1 MSSKKVVVAAALG
14 AAFLFKDSIMGAV
27 SGSLPSTGTES
38 ADSASTSGV
47 TTPGSGYKPLP
58 AWYTSDAFQAILAAN
73 SILKGLI
80 MDLLMPGADF
90 AIKNAAIAAAKA
102 ANKKDIR
109 KNADIKAAKG
119 AAIAKAKAAIVQEKA
134 NALAK
139 IKLRLAASQQA
150 RTTTLTQIRSQVKD
164 SHKANVQAQKGAL
177 INQIKAN
184 AVEAAK
190 IQSATEKA
198 SKAAIRAQELN
209 ASKAAGAVTAEQ
221 QRSINHAN
229 AVAREANRNRTIVI
243 GQNQT
248 RTNKISMANFRFKV
262 SALKAKVMLR
272 IKNLKAKILAL
283 KFPKTPSRMGA
294 IKGGASL
301 FTLGLMVYDLVN
313 SFYPTGIPPNDETW
327 TPQPNDSLP
336 RDIHGYPLCSE
347 VTVDGLTAKLCRKDP
362 PLPGE
367 NYVGKSFYPP
377 NAYTMGCMP
386 GYNEVEFGMTSRC
399 MLAGNVPGSRGNL
412 TYNIMAAHMPGM
424 YPPIGLGDVPFTQ
437 ARNRVNDWA
446 WHIDGAPA
454 MMKDARGIEDFFE
467 GNGLREFKRKSA
479 AAQLVTGKDPDSTYK
494 LLGWRNSEGVGEGFL
509 GGGIYI
515 TEYDA
520 IKEQNIDDYP
530 TPQRNAEIIIKG
542 GELLSPMQKLTQLFP
557 DMSQADKIAVINEM
571 PPNLPD

>member
-1 MSSKKVVVAAALG
+1 MSSKKIAVVAALG
-14 AAFLFKDSIMGAV
+14 AAFLFKDDILNAV
-27 SGSLPSTGTES
+27 NNTLPTTGTES
-38 ADSASTSGV
+38 ADSASTSGM

-80 MDLLMPGADF
+80 MDLFMPGADF

-119 AAIAKAKAAIVQEKA
+119 AAIAKAKAAIVEEKA
-134 NALAK
+134 NSLAK
-139 IKLRLAASQQA
+139 IKLKIAASQES
-150 RTTTLTQIRSQVKD
+150 RTTTLTQIRTQVAD

-209 ASKAAGAVTAEQ
+209 ASKAAGKVTADQ
-221 QRSINHAN
+221 QKAINHAN
-229 AVAREANRNRTIVI
+229 AVAREANKNRTIVI

-248 RTNKISMANFRFKV
+248 KTNKISMANFRFKV
-262 SALKAKVMLR
+262 SALKAKALLR
-272 IKNLKAKILAL
+272 IKNIKAKIAAL
-283 KFPKTPSRMGA
+283 KFPKTPSAKGA
-294 IKGGASL
+294 IRGGASL

-327 TPQPNDSLP
+327 SPPTKTYIDRNIMPIPS
-336 RDIHGYPLCSE
+336 CSQ
-347 VTVDGLTAKLCRKDP
+347 VSTDGLNAKLCRKDP

-367 NYVGKSFYPP
+367 TYSNQPHWFPQ
-377 NAYTMGCMP
+377 NAYKMGCMP
-386 GYNEVEFGMTSRC
+386 GYEEVEFGETSRC
-399 MLAGNVPGSRGNL
+399 MMPAKGGTRGSPKNNLSYYFVGENVPV
-412 TYNIMAAHMPGM
+412 
-424 YPPIGLGDVPFTQ
+424 GLGDYVFTQ

-446 WHIDGAPA
+446 WHVDGAPY
-454 MMKDARGIEDFFE
+454 MMKDARGIEDYFE
-467 GNGLREFKRKSA
+467 GNGLRAFKRNSA

-494 LLGWRNSEGVGEGFL
+494 LLGWRNQEGVGEQFI
-509 GGGIYI
+509 GGVYI

-530 TPQRNAEIIIKG
+530 TPQRNAEVIVMG
-542 GELLSPMQKLTQLFP
+542 GELLTPMEKLTQLFP
-557 DMSQADKIAVINEM
+557 DMSMADKIAIINEL
-571 PPNLPD
+571 PPDLPA